1 MKLKVTLEDGSSG
14 SYQIT
19 PKIEVDFEKYVGG
32 GFAKTLRDQE
42 KQEHVYFLA
51 WLCLKAAGQTVKPFE
66 NGFLDTLSLVEL
78 ELDDPNG

>member
-1 MKLKVTLEDGSSG
+1 MKLKVTLEDGSTG

-19 PKIEVDFEKYVGG
+19 PKIEVDFEKFVGG
-32 GFAKTLRDQE
+32 GFAQTLRQQE
-42 KQEHVYFLA
+42 RQEHVYYLA
-51 WLCLKAAGQTVKPFE
+51 WLCLRAAGQIVKPFE

>member
-19 PKIEVDFEKYVGG
+19 PKIEVEFEKFAGG
-32 GFAKTLRDQE
+32 GFGKTLRDEE
-42 KQEHVYFLA
+42 KQEHIYYLA
-51 WLCLKAAGQTVKPFE
+51 YLCLKNNGITVKPFE
-66 NGFLDTLSLVEL
+66 GGFLDTLSLVEL

>member
-42 KQEHVYFLA
+42 MQSHVYYLA
-51 WLCLKAAGQTVKPFE
+51 W
-66 NGFLDTLSLVEL
+66 
-78 ELDDPNG
+78 